1 MRIGIFLNYAGG
13 FAETVVELADYER
26 AGADIVFVPE
36 AYSFDAVS
44 QLGFIAAKTERM
56 QIASGIL
63 PLYSRTPALLAMT
76 AAGLD
81 YVSGGRFTLGLG
93 ASGPQV
99 IEGWHG
105 VPYDAPIGRSREI
118 IEICRMVWRR
128 DRLAYQGKYY
138 HLPLEGGTGL
148 GKPLKLINHPV
159 RERIPVA
166 LAAIGPKNVTVA
178 AELAES
184 WMPIFYLPEKAGAV
198 WGEAVAE
205 GRAKRDPALGPLDVI
220 AHAPLAIGD
229 DVDHITGLR
238 DLSRPQ
244 LALYIGG
251 MGARGR
257 NFYNDLAR
265 RFGYEAEAKAIQDAY
280 LDGRKAEAEAL
291 VPAELV
297 EQISLIGPAGYVAE
311 RLAAFRESGVTTLNV
326 TPLAPTHEA
335 RVRLIEQVRALADK
349 VPVCPIA
356 RRPLRVH
363 AQRFSTCQ
371 RFAPGARPAED
382 RRGRRGRGPHHLGS
396 ERPLPHRPGQL
407 ERRAAAAGQRPGG
420 AGHRLAVRPGRPARL
435 PRPRAGHRAVHR
447 AAAGRGDDPPGPA
460 DRGLRGARDVGRAP
474 RRARRQSGRCH
485 HGSVRPKN

>member
-1 MRIGIFLNYAGG
+1 MRVGIFLNYAGG

-36 AYSFDAVS
+36 AYTFDAVS
-44 QLGFIAAKTERM
+44 QLGYIAAKTERM
-56 QIASGIL
+56 QIASGIF

-81 YVSGGRFTLGLG
+81 YVSNGRFMLGLG

-128 DRLAYQGKYY
+128 ERLSYQGRYY

-166 LAAIGPKNVTVA
+166 LAAIGPKNVA
-178 AELAES
+178 AAVELAES
-184 WMPIFYLPEKAGAV
+184 WMPIFYLPEKSAEV
-198 WGEAVAE
+198 WGAAVAE
-205 GRAKRDPALGPLDVI
+205 GRARRDPALGPLDVI

-229 DVDHITGLR
+229 DVVGLR
-238 DLSRPQ
+238 EASRPG

-280 LDGRKAEAEAL
+280 LDGRRAEAEAL

-297 EQISLIGPAGYVAE
+297 ERTSLIGSEGYVRD
-311 RLAAFRESGVTTLNV
+311 RLAAYRESGVTTLNV
-326 TPLAPTHEA
+326 TPLAATHQA
-335 RVRLIEQVRALADK
+335 RVRLIERVRVLAD
-349 VPVCPIA
+349 
-356 RRPLRVH
+356 
-363 AQRFSTCQ
+363 
-371 RFAPGARPAED
+371 
-382 RRGRRGRGPHHLGS
+382 
-396 ERPLPHRPGQL
+396 
-407 ERRAAAAGQRPGG
+407 
-420 AGHRLAVRPGRPARL
+420 
-435 PRPRAGHRAVHR
+435 
-447 AAAGRGDDPPGPA
+447 
-460 DRGLRGARDVGRAP
+460 
-474 RRARRQSGRCH
+474 
-485 HGSVRPKN
+485 